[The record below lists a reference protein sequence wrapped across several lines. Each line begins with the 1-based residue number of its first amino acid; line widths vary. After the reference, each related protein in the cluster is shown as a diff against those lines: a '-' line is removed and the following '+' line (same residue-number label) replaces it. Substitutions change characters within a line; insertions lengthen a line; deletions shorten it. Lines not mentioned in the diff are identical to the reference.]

1 MAHEKASSMIA
12 DNAPEV
18 AVPAPVSP
26 ILALRRRPFSTS
38 RWTGCG
44 RPVRADGTRFVV
56 RAVVG
61 SRWQSM
67 HLHL

>member
-44 RPVRADGTRFVV
+44 GQFVPTAHALLFGQSSA
-56 RAVVG
+56 AVD
-61 SRWQSM
+61 SQCTCI
-67 HLHL
+67 